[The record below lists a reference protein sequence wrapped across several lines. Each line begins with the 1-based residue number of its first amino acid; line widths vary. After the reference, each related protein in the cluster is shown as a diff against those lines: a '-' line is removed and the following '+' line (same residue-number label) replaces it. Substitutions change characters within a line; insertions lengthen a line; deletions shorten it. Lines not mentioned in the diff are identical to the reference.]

1 MTKTKYTDQK
11 TRQLLDLAL
20 RYGFTCRKLSD
31 NLSTICAKNTDG
43 ECVSWIVYDRSEDDL
58 SVRGNTDNMNI
69 WLSETRPDMTMEQC
83 CSFVKELAEF
93 SGRPLVF
100 SWKGVDL
107 NSEDNHRPL
116 VFSLVIDWED
126 IQEMPHTDPAF
137 SSFNG
142 QNIEECVEAFLK
154 NGQSR

>member
-58 SVRGNTDNMNI
+58 SVRGNTDKMNI
-69 WLSETRPDMTMEQC
+69 WLSDTRPDSKVATTPTSEYN
-83 CSFVKELAEF
+83 VIIKEPMA
-93 SGRPLVF
+93 SGWPRTLTTKSGMNARQP
-100 SWKGVDL
+100 
-107 NSEDNHRPL
+107 
-116 VFSLVIDWED
+116 
-126 IQEMPHTDPAF
+126 
-137 SSFNG
+137 
-142 QNIEECVEAFLK
+142 
-154 NGQSR
+154 